1 MIFCGYVTLQIFFKK
16 KDIIKYQ
23 CFSADWINDCHAMN
37 CFTFEMT
44 KQWLFFSSV
53 FVFNFY
59 FKLNYEGIIN
69 TEFFF
74 PQLIIIYPLLGI
86 KNKKKK
92 KMSCYFQ
99 TSNPAASFKKLQT
112 HIYTP
117 AEILTLCPHAQ
128 TVGCGNVDDWSPSL
142 SQSC

>member
-1 MIFCGYVTLQIFFKK
+1 MIFVCTHVTLQIFFKK

-23 CFSADWINDCHAMN
+23 CFSADWINDYHAMN
-37 CFTFEMT
+37 CFSFEMT

-86 KNKKKK
+86 KIKRKKKCRSIFRRPIPQLLSK
-92 KMSCYFQ
+92 
-99 TSNPAASFKKLQT
+99 NFKHIFT
-112 HIYTP
+112 H
-117 AEILTLCPHAQ
+117 LLKF
-128 TVGCGNVDDWSPSL
+128 
-142 SQSC
+142 

>member
-1 MIFCGYVTLQIFFKK
+1 
-16 KDIIKYQ
+16 
-23 CFSADWINDCHAMN
+23 MN
-37 CFTFEMT
+37 CFSFEMT

-86 KNKKKK
+86 KKKKK
-92 KMSCYFQ
+92 KQMSFYFQ

-142 SQSC
+142 SQSCQIVIGHFGCAPVSLVNKGYNFFFFFNFS